1 MDLREIK
8 GFPDYVYD
16 AETRNIVN
24 VRRWQ
29 PLKIRCQQSSL
40 LTVEMTQD
48 GKRRKLTFNR
58 LLYAIEKGIGYDD
71 IPKDLYIQRDRCG
84 KFKVLDKQGMIEIA
98 NSSVRKERRRNR
110 IKRIDEKIHELEIMR
125 RAYTDGSHIE
135 AVRYIESRKSLL
147 VNRHIKRYGTSY
159 SNAEKIYALALERM
173 IERIDCDTSQVTELT
188 ASMMGLM
195 RKVRTRLLA
204 EVPYHG

>member
-1 MDLREIK
+1 MNLREIK
-8 GFPDYVYD
+8 GFPDYVFD

-24 VRRWQ
+24 VRKWQ
-29 PLKIRCQQSSL
+29 PLKIRCQYPSL
-40 LTVEMTQD
+40 LTVQMTQD

-58 LLYAIEKGIGYDD
+58 LLYAIENGISYDD
-71 IPKDLYIQRDRCG
+71 IPKDLYIQRDRRG

-147 VNRHIKRYGTSY
+147 VNHHIKKYGTSY
-159 SNAEKIYALALERM
+159 SNAEKTYVLALERM

-188 ASMMGLM
+188 VSMMGLM

-204 EVPYHG
+204 EVPYHE

>member
-24 VRRWQ
+24 VRKWQ
-29 PLKIRCQQSSL
+29 PLKIRCQYPSL
-40 LTVEMTQD
+40 LTVQMTQD
-48 GKRRKLTFNR
+48 GKRRTLTFNR
-58 LLYAIEKGIGYDD
+58 LLYAIENGISYDD
-71 IPKDLYIQRDRCG
+71 IPKDLYIQRDSRG

-125 RAYTDGSHIE
+125 RAYTEGSHIE

-147 VNRHIKRYGTSY
+147 VNHHIKKYRTSY
-159 SNAEKIYALALERM
+159 SNAEKTYALALERM

-188 ASMMGLM
+188 VSMMGLM
-195 RKVRTRLLA
+195 RKVRTRLLT
-204 EVPYHG
+204 EVPYNE